1 MMNYAEYP
9 LKDIHEPNGHD
20 VLCGRGG
27 GTNSHIGNSHWRML
41 VAANKQLYITLPKRQ
56 KMLLSRSIVN
66 AVRSQNPPGR
76 FLQKD
81 GKTKLWFDVGDQR
94 AQEKTSQA
102 LREGAPDI
110 RKKVMASKG
119 DSTGNTTTSAT
130 ASTTTPAAPT
140 SGDVSKSGAKRD
152 GGEKSQIPAHS
163 TNTSAVPFQQRK
175 PESAASSAV
184 LSQTAGT
191 GGGMIPPPEPLPYN
205 PQEQQHQQQQQQ
217 QMNTMYGGH
226 GASGHMTL
234 NERGMMIQNVMM
246 NGGRSLNNDYEQ
258 PLHSANRFQQ
268 QQYQQSQQ
276 LQQHQFHQQQDY
288 QPQYQYQQQ
297 QQQQQHHNTSVNY
310 QRQRQRQ
317 QHYQQDQQQNLHGYS
332 NHSMA
337 TSDVSFAAAP
347 PTEGLDRDGLSF
359 GSLHMTDAEM
369 QTLQLGSAHGPNKRQ
384 SDRRRQ
390 GSNDSNDNQNAIPA
404 APMGGVL
411 EPTGISIGDVS
422 MHSAS
427 MHSVASNYQMKL
439 EENGASFGTLM
450 SYNTMNTSLH
460 GNNPDMVDGGL
471 IDAVGSSFGSLS
483 LDQNNRDILFK
494 TLEIA
499 GGGSEVP
506 PMFRSE
512 TKSSSNLLDCSD
524 TESESSREREVLTKQ
539 KSQRWEMM
547 KTQLE
552 KQTSKGHSVDSQDLM
567 PPPVGVPQHTVTNMN
582 SNKNHNN
589 NTASATDKFDDLV
602 IALPPTTMEANFS
615 TLSAWSAV
623 DEETNSNYDDDDDD
637 DDSQDDVVA
646 IAPPPPQLTKTD
658 SY

>member
-1 MMNYAEYP
+1 
-9 LKDIHEPNGHD
+9 
-20 VLCGRGG
+20 
-27 GTNSHIGNSHWRML
+27 ML

-119 DSTGNTTTSAT
+119 DTPINTTT

-140 SGDVSKSGAKRD
+140 SGDVSKSGEKRD
-152 GGEKSQIPAHS
+152 GGEKPQIPAHS
-163 TNTSAVPFQQRK
+163 ANASAVPFQQRK
-175 PESAASSAV
+175 PESAVSSAV
-184 LSQTAGT
+184 QSQTEGSE
-191 GGGMIPPPEPLPYN
+191 MIPPPEPLPYN
-205 PQEQQHQQQQQQ
+205 PQEQRQQQ

-226 GASGHMTL
+226 VASGHMTL
-234 NERGMMIQNVMM
+234 NERGMMIQNAMM
-246 NGGRSLNNDYEQ
+246 NGGRSLNHDYEQ

-288 QPQYQYQQQ
+288 QPQYQYQHQHQ
-297 QQQQQHHNTSVNY
+297 HQHHNNSVSY

-317 QHYQQDQQQNLHGYS
+317 QLYQQDQQQNLHGYS

-337 TSDVSFAAAP
+337 TSDVSFAAAA

-369 QTLQLGSAHGPNKRQ
+369 HTLQLGSAHGPSKRQ
-384 SDRRRQ
+384 SNRRRR
-390 GSNDSNDNQNAIPA
+390 GSNDSNANQNPIPA

-411 EPTGISIGDVS
+411 EPTGLSIGDVS

-427 MHSVASNYQMKL
+427 MHSLASNYQMKL
-439 EENGASFGTLM
+439 EENGTSFGTTM

-483 LDQNNRDILFK
+483 LDKNNRDILFK

-512 TKSSSNLLDCSD
+512 TKSSANLLDCSD

-547 KTQLE
+547 KTQLD

-567 PPPVGVPQHTVTNMN
+567 PPPVGVPQHTVTNTN

-589 NTASATDKFDDLV
+589 NSSSNHNAASAADKFDDLV

-615 TLSAWSAV
+615 TLSAWSAA
-623 DEETNSNYDDDDDD
+623 DEESNSNDDDDDN
-637 DDSQDDVVA
+637 SQDDVVA

>member
-1 MMNYAEYP
+1 MASGQLPMMNYTEYP
-9 LKDIHEPNGHD
+9 LKDIHEPHAHD

-27 GTNSHIGNSHWRML
+27 GTNNHIGNSHWRML

-119 DSTGNTTTSAT
+119 DTPSNTTT

-152 GGEKSQIPAHS
+152 GGEKPQIPAHS
-163 TNTSAVPFQQRK
+163 ANASAVPFQQRK
-175 PESAASSAV
+175 PESAVSSAV
-184 LSQTAGT
+184 LSQTEGS
-191 GGGMIPPPEPLPYN
+191 GMIPPPEPLPYN
-205 PQEQQHQQQQQQ
+205 PQEQQQ

-226 GASGHMTL
+226 VASGHMTL
-234 NERGMMIQNVMM
+234 NERGMMIQNAMT
-246 NGGRSLNNDYEQ
+246 NGGRSLNHDYEQ

-288 QPQYQYQQQ
+288 QPQYQHQH
-297 QQQQQHHNTSVNY
+297 QHHNNSVSY

-317 QHYQQDQQQNLHGYS
+317 QLYQQDQQQNLHGYS

-337 TSDVSFAAAP
+337 SSDVSFAAAP
-347 PTEGLDRDGLSF
+347 PTEGLDKDGLSF

-369 QTLQLGSAHGPNKRQ
+369 HTLQLGSAHGPSKRQ
-384 SDRRRQ
+384 SNRRRR
-390 GSNDSNDNQNAIPA
+390 GSNDNNANQNLIPA

-411 EPTGISIGDVS
+411 EPAGLSIGDVS

-427 MHSVASNYQMKL
+427 MHSFASNYQMKL
-439 EENGASFGTLM
+439 EENGTSFGTEM

-483 LDQNNRDILFK
+483 LDKNNRDILFK

-512 TKSSSNLLDCSD
+512 TKSSVNLLDCSD

-567 PPPVGVPQHTVTNMN
+567 PPPVGVPQHTVTNTN

-589 NTASATDKFDDLV
+589 TNHHNAASAADKFDDLV

-615 TLSAWSAV
+615 TLSAWSAA
-623 DEETNSNYDDDDDD
+623 DEESNSNDDDDDD

>member
-1 MMNYAEYP
+1 
-9 LKDIHEPNGHD
+9 
-20 VLCGRGG
+20 
-27 GTNSHIGNSHWRML
+27 ML

-81 GKTKLWFDVGDQR
+81 GKTKFWFDVGDQK

-110 RKKVMASKG
+110 RKKVMATKGTAG
-119 DSTGNTTTSAT
+119 DSTGATST

-152 GGEKSQIPAHS
+152 GGGEKLQIPAHS
-163 TNTSAVPFQQRK
+163 STASAVPFQQRK
-175 PESAASSAV
+175 PESAASSAI

-205 PQEQQHQQQQQQ
+205 PQQQQ
-217 QMNTMYGGH
+217 QMNTMYVGH
-226 GASGHMTL
+226 GASGHMSL
-234 NERGMMIQNVMM
+234 NERGMMIQNAMM
-246 NGGRSLNNDYEQ
+246 NGGRSLNNNYQQ
-258 PLHSANRFQQ
+258 PSHSANRFQQ
-268 QQYQQSQQ
+268 NYQQSQH
-276 LQQHQFHQQQDY
+276 QHQFNQQQDY
-288 QPQYQYQQQ
+288 QQQYQQQ
-297 QQQQQHHNTSVNY
+297 QQQHNNNVNY

-317 QHYQQDQQQNLHGYS
+317 QQYQQDQQQHFHGNS

-337 TSDVSFAAAP
+337 ASDVFAVP
-347 PTEGLDRDGLSF
+347 TTEGLDRDGQSF
-359 GSLHMTDAEM
+359 GSILMTDAEM
-369 QTLQLGSAHGPNKRQ
+369 YTLQLGSAHGPSKHQAN
-384 SDRRRQ
+384 RRHQ
-390 GSNDSNDNQNAIPA
+390 ESNNNYDNQNNNSGDAIPA

-422 MHSAS
+422 MHSA
-427 MHSVASNYQMKL
+427 ASNYQMKL
-439 EENGASFGTLM
+439 EENGTSFGTIM
-450 SYNTMNTSLH
+450 SYNTLNTSLH
-460 GNNPDMVDGGL
+460 SNNPDMVDGGL

-483 LDQNNRDILFK
+483 LDRNNRDILFK

-512 TKSSSNLLDCSD
+512 TKSSANLLDCSD
-524 TESESSREREVLTKQ
+524 TESESSREKEALTKQ
-539 KSQRWEMM
+539 KSQAWEMM

-552 KQTSKGHSVDSQDLM
+552 KQTSKGASVDSHDLM
-567 PPPVGVPQHTVTNMN
+567 PPPVGFPQNSTYTNPN
-582 SNKNHNN
+582 NHN
-589 NTASATDKFDDLV
+589 NTASAADKFDDLV
-602 IALPPTTMEANFS
+602 IALPPTTMESNFS

-623 DEETNSNYDDDDDD
+623 DEETNDNDDDY
-637 DDSQDDVVA
+637 DSQEDVVV